1 MKFYLNKKRI
11 SKDFFIDYLFSLNF
25 SEVEFFYL
33 TNQVKIDKKD
43 ISNYPFITK
52 KNNNIYI
59 NK

>member
-1 MKFYLNKKRI
+1 MRFYLNNKRI
-11 SKDFFIDYLFSLNF
+11 SKDYFIEYLFSLNF
-25 SEVEFFYL
+25 SMVEFFYL

-43 ISNYPFITK
+43 ISNYSFITK

>member
-1 MKFYLNKKRI
+1 MRFYLNNKRI
-11 SKDFFIDYLFSLNF
+11 SKDYFINYLFSLNF
-25 SEVEFFYL
+25 SMVEFFYL

-43 ISNYPFITK
+43 ISNYSFITK

>member
-1 MKFYLNKKRI
+1 MRFYLNNKRI
-11 SKDFFIDYLFSLNF
+11 SKDYFIDYLFSLNF
-25 SEVEFFYL
+25 SMVEFFYL

-43 ISNYPFITK
+43 ISNYSFITK

>member
-1 MKFYLNKKRI
+1 MRFYLNNKRI
-11 SKDFFIDYLFSLNF
+11 SKDFFVNYLFGLNF
-25 SEVEFFYL
+25 SNVEFFYL

-43 ISNYPFITK
+43 ISNYSFITK